1 VLDLGWVEWVEWVVG
16 MNEGGCCWFE
26 GFEKLQTVM
35 VW

>member
-16 MNEGGCCWFE
+16 MNGGCCWFE

-35 VW
+35 VG